1 LSRLT
6 LGLGLAL
13 LVLGASVTSVLV
25 ATSDHG
31 TDSGWTLL
39 VAIGVFGAVAV
50 AFLLGIL
57 QTRLVRSSGA
67 DVVLGDIAADAVK
80 GVADNLARR
89 YREQRILAVLR
100 PHQPVIRRFEDA
112 LQRDQVL
119 DPVVDE
125 QDVDALVGRRSHAP
139 IYR

>member
-1 LSRLT
+1 MSRLT

-57 QTRLVRSSGA
+57 QTRLARSSGA
-67 DVVLGDIAADAVK
+67 DVVLALQAGTPLREALASALRDPSLEVVYRLDRSRGLGGATWVDAE
-80 GVADNLARR
+80 GRAVAD
-89 YREQRILAVLR
+89 
-100 PHQPVIRRFEDA
+100 PT
-112 LQRDQVL
+112 
-119 DPVVDE
+119 
-125 QDVDALVGRRSHAP
+125 
-139 IYR
+139 